1 MEKTRKVESA
11 KNAELT
17 PKPVQEQDRV
27 SARESIELRITDL
40 SSPAMVAGLARRC

>member
-1 MEKTRKVESA
+1 MEKAPKTESVTP
-11 KNAELT
+11 ELT

-27 SARESIELRITDL
+27 SARESIELRVTDL